1 MPARRHQAIGALT
14 AAGILVVL
22 ASARPNATFANNVS
36 PIVAS
41 DSDEIALGAALAA
54 QFDADRG
61 VAPTAQSRRIEA
73 YLQRVT
79 DSLARF
85 TKRKLP
91 WRIHYDPHAGI
102 KSGFALPGGHI
113 VIWGGALAYMSTED
127 EVAAI
132 IAHEIEHT
140 DEGQVARRLD
150 SLTTAQH
157 RDPKTASQWN
167 WREFGATY
175 GETLEKACDFE
186 GARLAVKA
194 GYSPLGYTMLLGS
207 YVALAKVHAPDAPPP
222 KAIVDRIDQIDREI
236 ESEHWDTLTK
246 TRPLRLPP

>member
-1 MPARRHQAIGALT
+1 MLT
-14 AAGILVVL
+14 AVG
-22 ASARPNATFANNVS
+22 PTPTYATS
-36 PIVAS
+36 PSSIAAS

-54 QFDADRG
+54 QFDVDRG

-113 VIWGGALAYMSTED
+113 VIWGGVLASMSTED
-127 EVAAI
+127 EAAAI

-140 DEGQVARRLD
+140 DEGQVARRID
-150 SLTTAQH
+150 SLAAAQH
-157 RDPKTASQWN
+157 RDVKNASQWN

-186 GARLAVKA
+186 GAKLAVKA
-194 GYSPLGYTMLLGS
+194 GYSPLGYKMLLGS

-222 KAIVDRIDQIDREI
+222 KAIVDRIDQIDGEI
-236 ESEHWDTLTK
+236 ASEHWETLTK